1 LGGQQSK
8 RFAAPDT
15 GWLLMVADDAGG
27 FVHRARAWSGTVRAR
42 TTAAAVLVVAFVLLL
57 GAVALVASLR
67 GVLIRE
73 AQAAAERQAAQAASQ
88 LESGAAADTVASRGG
103 EEAFIQILDVDG
115 RVVAATD
122 IVVGQPAVAQLQPGE
137 TTRASTTFDDD
148 GFVVAAASADTDT
161 GELVVLAARNLDRVG
176 ESTGAL
182 TSLLAVGLPLVL
194 LVLGIVTWRIV
205 GRALAPVEAV
215 RREVDEIS
223 AAQLHRRV
231 PEPSRADEIARLAAT
246 MNRMLDRLEAAQEQ
260 QRRFVSDASH
270 ELRSPIAVI
279 RQHAEVAL
287 AHPDRIVP
295 NELATTVRAESLRL
309 QLLVDDLLLLARADE
324 GTLALVRRPLD
335 LDDIVFDEA
344 KRLRSTTDLHVNTA
358 AVSGGRI
365 DADPAAIRR
374 VMRNITDNAARH
386 ASTTVTLRLAQ
397 TDGRVVLDVD
407 DDGPGI
413 AAGDRARVLDR
424 FVRLDDARARDA
436 GGAGLGL
443 AIAAELVAAHDGK
456 ITIDASPSG
465 GTRVRLGFPPAEDAA
480 QPNTVTGR
488 VRSDS

>member
-1 LGGQQSK
+1 
-8 RFAAPDT
+8 
-15 GWLLMVADDAGG
+15 MVADHVGG
-27 FVHRARAWSGTVRAR
+27 FVHRARAWSSTVRAR
-42 TTAAAVLVVAFVLLL
+42 TTAAAVLVVAAVLLL
-57 GAVALVASLR
+57 GAVALVVSLR

-73 AQAAAERQAAQAASQ
+73 VQAAAEQQAAQAAAR
-88 LESGAAADTVASRGG
+88 LESGATADTVASGGG
-103 EEAFIQILDVDG
+103 EEAFVQILDVDG
-115 RVVAATD
+115 RVVASSD
-122 IVVGQPAVAQLQPGE
+122 IVAGQPAVAQLQPGE
-137 TTRASTTFDDD
+137 TARASATFDDD
-148 GFVVAAASADTDT
+148 GFVVAAASAETAT
-161 GELVVLAARNLDRVG
+161 GQLVVLAVRNLDRVG

-231 PEPSRADEIARLAAT
+231 PEPARADEIARLAAT
-246 MNRMLDRLEAAQEQ
+246 MNRMLDRLENSQEQ

-287 AHPDRIVP
+287 AHPGRISP
-295 NELATTVRAESLRL
+295 NDLATTVRAESLRL

-335 LDDIVFDEA
+335 LDDVVFDEA
-344 KRLRSTTDLHVNTA
+344 KRLRSTTDLHVDTA

-374 VMRNITDNAARH
+374 VLRNVIDNAARH

-397 TDGRVVLDVD
+397 TNGRVVLDVD

-413 AAGDRARVLDR
+413 AAEDRARVLDR

-443 AIAAELVAAHDGK
+443 AIAAELVTAHDGD
-456 ITIDASPSG
+456 IMIDANPSG
-465 GTRVRLGFPPAEDAA
+465 GTRVRLRFLPAGDQAA
-480 QPNTVTGR
+480 ESGR
-488 VRSDS
+488 